1 MAITQMGD
9 LFQLGRHRLLCGDAT
24 NEEDMKRLLGEAE
37 VDLVLTDPPYGAGL
51 ARHGKIGNGK
61 KLNFKGLQLSEKTE
75 FVPAGVYKPME
86 GDDKPFNPEHLLRL
100 GKNQIIFGANYFASK
115 LPERSGWIIWDKKE
129 KEHRDN
135 FSDCELAWTSLN
147 RPARI
152 YRHLWIGLLR
162 KGNRKDE
169 LRRRIHPTQ
178 KPVGL
183 FARIL
188 EEYSREGDII
198 LDPYL
203 GSGTT
208 LIACEKTGR
217 ICYGMEI
224 EPEYCDLI
232 IRRFCKYKG
241 IPEEKIRETRQE
253 IKGGDDGNI

>member
-1 MAITQMGD
+1 MAISQMGD

-24 NEEDMKRLLGEAE
+24 NEKDMKVLLNGVE
-37 VDLVLTDPPYGAGL
+37 VDLILTDPPYGVGL
-51 ARHGKIGNGK
+51 ARNRNSGKGGRLK
-61 KLNFKGLQLSEKTE
+61 FKRHLLSGIIEI
-75 FVPAGVYKPME
+75 VPTGVYKPMV
-86 GDDKPFNPEHLLRL
+86 GDDKPFNPEHLLRM

-115 LPERSGWIIWDKKE
+115 LPERSGWIVWDKTE
-129 KEHRDN
+129 GVLRNN
-135 FSDCELAWTSLN
+135 FADCELAWTSFN
-147 RPARI
+147 KPARI

-162 KGNRKDE
+162 KGERKDE
-169 LRRRIHPTQ
+169 LRRRVHPTQ

-183 FARIL
+183 FTQIL
-188 EEYSREGDII
+188 EEYSEEGDII

-217 ICYGMEI
+217 VCYGMEI

-232 IRRFCKYKG
+232 IKRFAEYRG
-241 IPEEKIRETRQE
+241 IPEHKIRETGQE